1 MGFRSQFATRDRG
14 NAVEA
19 SKRRNVEALQIT
31 TVRRLDASTLRR
43 DVVIR
48 DPLWQNIALEP
59 AAAAVVDTPAF
70 QRLRYIRQ
78 LGHAFL
84 VYPGATHSRFE
95 HALGAYGLARRA
107 LAGLRER
114 GALSPDEERD
124 AAFIRLGA
132 LLHDIGHYPFSHA
145 LEESGLASHEQ
156 IAAGLLAEE
165 PLRGVL
171 RAAGIDDPAH
181 SLGAVIRGG
190 SAHPLAGLI
199 SGSIDLDKIDYLKRD
214 ALMCGVPYGDVDVD
228 RLLTTLMVTEMDG
241 RRTIGI
247 AEKGIAALES
257 LLFAK
262 YQMYR
267 NVYWHHAVRAAT
279 AMFKRLVHEAMVD
292 GVLDPAALPGATDD
306 GLMHEL
312 HGGDRT
318 GLADGLRARR
328 LYKRAIELLPAEL
341 GMVMPAWLHGDPAR
355 LAKAE
360 NELGKSL
367 GLGPAELL
375 IDLPHKD
382 AMLGLDLPV
391 VRRDGSVERLT
402 QTGWPGRMDLP
413 PFAESLAESACR
425 LRVFTRRPVE
435 LTPDLLRDALSA

>member
-1 MGFRSQFATRDRG
+1 M
-14 NAVEA
+14 
-19 SKRRNVEALQIT
+19 
-31 TVRRLDASTLRR
+31 LRR

-48 DPLWQNIALEP
+48 DLLWQNISLEP

-84 VYPGATHSRFE
+84 VYPGATHTRFE
-95 HALGAYGLARRA
+95 HALGAYGLAKRA
-107 LAGLRER
+107 LAGLSER
-114 GALSPDEERD
+114 GALTGFIPQDLL
-124 AAFIRLGA
+124 FIRLGA
-132 LLHDIGHYPFSHA
+132 LLHDVGHYPFSHA
-145 LEESGLASHEQ
+145 LEESGLASHE
-156 IAAGLLAEE
+156 AVAEGLLAEP
-165 PLRGVL
+165 PLRDVL
-171 RAAGIDDPAH
+171 ISCGFDRPAEAF
-181 SLGAVIRGG
+181 GALIRGA
-190 SAHPLAGLI
+190 SDHPLAGLI

-214 ALMCGVPYGDVDVD
+214 ALMCGVPYGEVDVD
-228 RLLTTLMVTEMDG
+228 RLLTCLTVAEVDG

-267 NVYWHHAVRAAT
+267 NVYWHHAVRSAT
-279 AMFKRLVHEAMVD
+279 AMFKRLVHEAVTDMI
-292 GVLDPAALPGATDD
+292 LDAALLPESTDD

-312 HGGDRT
+312 RGHDRT
-318 GLADGLRARR
+318 GLADGLRQRR
-328 LYKRAIELLPAEL
+328 LYKRTLELLPSEL
-341 GMVMPAWLHGDPAR
+341 PVPMPVWLRQDAAR
-355 LAKAE
+355 LAQAE
-360 NELGKSL
+360 NQLAKEV

-391 VRRDGSVERLT
+391 VRRDGTVEQLT
-402 QTGWPGRMDLP
+402 QKGWPGRMDLP

-425 LRVFTRRPVE
+425 LRVFTRRPVTLE
-435 LTPDLLRDALSA
+435 VGALVAVLKD